1 MNNIEGSQKVAFNII
16 NKGNQYLIDT
26 ELFLILN
33 AFYIVLFSAG

>member
-1 MNNIEGSQKVAFNII
+1 MTLKVAKKVAFNII

-26 ELFLILN
+26 ELFLMSN